1 MAATVGDRRAQRRPA
16 KRSGRGRG
24 AQTAALVLT
33 LLSVLVLMTGC
44 KIEMALDTV
53 VEPDGSGTLGVRLA
67 ADKEI
72 QDLITQQGG
81 GEGDLFADFESG
93 VPEGWESENGTDPD
107 GTRWV
112 TASRSFADPEEIQS
126 FLTEGGEQGPAES
139 LGAQE
144 FSLTQESG
152 VLSVKTVFTA
162 SWDMEGALAGTGEN
176 VPAGLTP
183 DTLSSIFVVQ
193 NRLTLPGSIQD
204 NNADEVSGNTLI
216 WRPSLSGTTQMN
228 ATSVAYKWPVIGG
241 IAAVIVLIVAAVVA
255 LVVLMVRRR
264 GGGRAPLTPAEGPP
278 GSPGDGTEV
287 V

>member
-1 MAATVGDRRAQRRPA
+1 M
-16 KRSGRGRG
+16 RGRVPR
-24 AQTAALVLT
+24 AALVLI
-33 LLSVLVLMTGC
+33 LLSLLVLMTGC

-53 VEPDGSGTLGVRLA
+53 VEPDGSGTIGVRLA

-72 QDLITQQGG
+72 QDLIAQQGG
-81 GEGDLFADFESG
+81 GEGDLFGDFESG

-112 TASRSFADPEEIQS
+112 TASRSFADPAEIQS
-126 FLTEGGEQGPAES
+126 FLAEGGDQGPAER

-152 VLSVKTVFTA
+152 LLSVKTVFTA
-162 SWDMEGALAGTGEN
+162 SWDMEGALAGTGDDI
-176 VPAGLTP
+176 PAGVTP
-183 DTLSSIFVVQ
+183 DALASIFMVQ

-216 WRPSLSGTTQMN
+216 WRPSLSGTTQMS

-241 IAAVIVLIVAAVVA
+241 IAAAVVLVVAALVA
-255 LVVLMVRRR
+255 LVVLLARR
-264 GGGRAPLTPAEGPP
+264 GRGDRAPLVPAEAPP
-278 GSPGDGTEV
+278 VSPSDQTEV